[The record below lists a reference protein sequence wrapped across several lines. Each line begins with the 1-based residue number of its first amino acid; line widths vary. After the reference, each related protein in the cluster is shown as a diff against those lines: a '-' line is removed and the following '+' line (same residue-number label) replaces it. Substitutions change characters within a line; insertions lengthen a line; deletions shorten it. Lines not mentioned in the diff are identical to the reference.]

1 MSLRFPCLPTFF
13 VSAVFSLTQLNG
25 SEQKVKALGGRLF
38 HKKGEVVEVVLN
50 GAGLKPGGLKFLA
63 GFRQLTDYSECRGC
77 DISYIRLAI
86 EFLESTKFVGTSGRP
101 GKWRF
106 EEERTMM
113 GSDT

>member
-63 GFRQLTDYSECRGC
+63 GFRQLTDLSLEKTSADDEDMAVVAKLPNLEWLNLYRTRVGDEE
-77 DISYIRLAI
+77 LA
-86 EFLESTKFVGTSGRP
+86 SVWWTH
-101 GKWRF
+101 
-106 EEERTMM
+106 
-113 GSDT
+113 